1 MIGFLRSLLFNL
13 LFFGG
18 TAILCLVLWPGILVK
33 GRHLAWLG
41 RLWARWC
48 LWSLGVAASLR
59 HEVRGRA
66 HIARGPVL
74 YAAKHQSAWDTIV
87 FFTILERP
95 LYVLKAELLLI
106 PFIGWY
112 LRRAG
117 MIAIDRR
124 GGATALRGMIARASA
139 RAAEGHEIVIFPEG
153 TRTPPG
159 AARPHQP
166 GIAALYTRLGL
177 PVVPVALNSGHYW
190 RRRAFAK
197 RAGTI
202 VIEFLEPIAPGLER
216 ETFSRLLQDRIET
229 ACARL
234 SAEAPSSSEAA
245 SP

>member
-1 MIGFLRSLLFNL
+1 MTGFLRALLFNV

-18 TAILCLVLWPGILVK
+18 TAVLCLVLWPGLLVK
-33 GRHLAWLG
+33 GPHLARMG
-41 RLWARWC
+41 RIWARWC
-48 LWSLGVAASLR
+48 LWSLGASASLR

-95 LYVLKAELLLI
+95 LYVLKEELLLI
-106 PFIGWY
+106 PFVGWY

-124 GGATALRGMIARASA
+124 GGAKALRGMIAAASA

-153 TRTPPG
+153 TRTAPG
-159 AARPHQP
+159 VARPYQP
-166 GIAALYTRLGL
+166 GVAALYSRLNL

-190 RRRAFAK
+190 HRRGFAK
-197 RAGTI
+197 RPGTI
-202 VIEFLEPIAPGLER
+202 VIEFLEPISPGLER
-216 ETFSRLLQDRIET
+216 ETFSRLLQERIET

-234 SAEAPSSSEAA
+234 SAEAPPSSDGPS
-245 SP
+245 S